1 MNLNNKI
8 SNEFN
13 SLLESNLDKYS
24 IVYFEHEKG
33 TDYIHY
39 RLDIHHKD
47 YDEFLSDEEARN
59 LILQFNKFD
68 TSTINSVKSIL
79 QTDNELIDIV
89 IFFIDSPIDKNKIL
103 GHIVGMGSVANFR
116 GNTTNHQKLL
126 AMGQLAMGM
135 AHDINNQLMVLYGAI
150 SQIEEKGHISKQL
163 DIIKHVADNSTYM
176 LKQITD
182 FARLD
187 RGREIINVNEMVTES
202 IEIFS
207 HNMKKNIIIKS
218 KCDAE
223 QDVILGKIT
232 MLQSVI
238 LNIAINARDAMPN
251 GGEICFSTY
260 NIVDD
265 LGKRRIAIKIADNG
279 EGIDKE
285 VLPCI
290 FKMFYTTKSTGKGT
304 GLGLALAKTT
314 VEEHGGTIEVE
325 SEKGKGTAFIIK
337 LLLAS
342 QEEAHQIPVLN
353 YAVIS
358 KNATQRLLLSNFVR
372 KDLKG
377 FCMTFA
383 TVKMAGNYYKENGK
397 EINVIFIY
405 SDESD
410 GDAPENT
417 KKNSEYI
424 LQQMTKTKPYLKWMY
439 IDNKSKLD
447 YNRHLLQTKAMIKAF
462 LHNILNN

>member
-1 MNLNNKI
+1 MTSNKKI
-8 SNEFN
+8 QDEF
-13 SLLESNLDKYS
+13 SCLSKSDLAQYT
-24 IVYFEHEKG
+24 IVYFEHIKG
-33 TDYIHY
+33 TDSIHY
-39 RLDIHHKD
+39 RLDIPHKN
-47 YDEFLSDEEARN
+47 YDEFLCDEEKSI
-59 LILQFNKFD
+59 LILQFSKFD
-68 TSTINSVKSIL
+68 TSNINSIKSTL
-79 QTDNELIDIV
+79 QTDDELIDLI
-89 IFFIDSPIDKNKIL
+89 IFFVDSPIDNNKIIGRIIGL
-103 GHIVGMGSVANFR
+103 GKVANFR
-116 GNTTNHQKLL
+116 YNNTNHQKLL

-163 DIIKHVADNSTYM
+163 ETIKHVADNSTYM

-182 FARLD
+182 FSRLD
-187 RGREIINVNEMVTES
+187 RDREIINVNDMVSES

-207 HNMKKNIIIKS
+207 HNMRKNIILK
-218 KCDAE
+218 KKLKAKK
-223 QDVILGKIT
+223 DVILGKIT

-238 LNIAINARDAMPN
+238 LNIAINARDAMAK

-260 NIVDD
+260 NIIDNQ
-265 LGKRRIAIKIADNG
+265 GKKRIAIKIEDNG

-290 FKMFYTTKSTGKGT
+290 FEMFYTTKATGKGT

-342 QEEAHQIPVLN
+342 QEESQPIPVLS

-372 KDLKG
+372 KELKG

-383 TVKMAGNYYKENGK
+383 TVKMACNYYKENNK
-397 EINVIFIY
+397 EINIMLVY
-405 SDESD
+405 SDEN
-410 GDAPENT
+410 DAGISENT
-417 KKNSEYI
+417 KKVSECI
-424 LQQMTKTKPYLKWMY
+424 FKQMLKTKPFLKWMY
-439 IDNKSKLD
+439 IDNKSNLD
-447 YNRHLLQTKAMIKAF
+447 YSHHLIKTKAMIKEF
-462 LHNILNN
+462 VYNIFEN